1 MVWGGRWEGGSE
13 VGTYVHSWWI
23 HVDGFQSQYSIVKWK
38 KKSPS
43 EFQSQFSSLYLNE
56 IITGIKYSLKSD
68 IDSYVLDFEG
78 DQGIQSC
85 YL

>member
-1 MVWGGRWEGGSE
+1 MGRE
-13 VGTYVHSWWI
+13 VGGGFRSGNLCTLMVDSCWWI
-23 HVDGFQSQYSIVKWK
+23 SKPIQYCKVK